1 MKSKLVM
8 AAVAAALGLP
18 AAGHAAMTKAQYN
31 AEKERI
37 GAEYDTAREKC
48 NVFGGN
54 AKDICLAQA
63 KGNNLVARAELD
75 ERNEPSPK
83 ARYNVGIVKAEA
95 EYNVARE
102 RCDERLGA
110 AKDACLAEAKAAL
123 ARDKANATQDQ
134 QGAISRRP

>member
-18 AAGHAAMTKAQYN
+18 PTAGHAAMTKAQYN

-37 GAEYDTAREKC
+37 SAEYDTAREKC
-48 NVFGGN
+48 KVFGGN
-54 AKDICLAQA
+54 ARDICLAQA

-83 ARYNVGIVKAEA
+83 ARYNVSIVKAEA
-95 EYNVARE
+95 EYDVARE
-102 RCDERLGA
+102 KCDERTGEA
-110 AKDACLAEAKAAL
+110 RNACLAEAKAAL
-123 ARDKANATQDQ
+123 ARGKANANQDQ
-134 QGAISRRP
+134 QARQAR

>member
-31 AEKERI
+31 TEKERI
-37 GAEYDTAREKC
+37 SAEYDAARDKC
-48 NVFGGN
+48 KVFGGN
-54 AKDICLAQA
+54 AKDICMAQA

-83 ARYNVGIVKAEA
+83 SRYKLSVVKAET
-95 EYNVARE
+95 EYDVARE
-102 RCDERLGA
+102 KCDERAGA
-110 AKDACLAEAKAAL
+110 AKDACLVEAKAAL
-123 ARDKANATQDQ
+123 ARDRANAKQDQ
-134 QGAISRRP
+134 KAQ